1 MTRRTAFS
9 LLPLALAALASA
21 QDQDTK
27 KKSKAPAERS
37 VSGIVTDEND
47 KPVPGAVVKLKNTRT
62 LQIRSF
68 IAREQGDYYFNGLA
82 TDVDYELSAEANGQG
97 SATKILSLFDT
108 HPEARMNLQL
118 KK

>member
-1 MTRRTAFS
+1 MSKPFAFS
-9 LLPLALAALASA
+9 FLLLALAIFAFA
-21 QDQDTK
+21 QDTT

>member
-1 MTRRTAFS
+1 MSKPFAFS
-9 LLPLALAALASA
+9 FLLLALTIFAFA
-21 QDQDTK
+21 QDTT

-47 KPVPGAVVKLKNTRT
+47 KPVPGAVVKLKNTRS

-68 IAREQGDYYFNGLA
+68 IARDQGDYYFNGLA

-97 SATKILSLFDT
+97 SGTKVLSLFDT

>member
-1 MTRRTAFS
+1 MKTINPS
-9 LLPLALAALASA
+9 P
-21 QDQDTK
+21 
-27 KKSKAPAERS
+27 APSSTQEHP
-37 VSGIVTDEND
+37 D
-47 KPVPGAVVKLKNTRT
+47 

-82 TDVDYELSAEANGQG
+82 TDVDYELTAEANGQG

>member
-1 MTRRTAFS
+1 MLRRVAFS
-9 LLPLALAALASA
+9 FLILALAAIAFG
-21 QDQDTK
+21 QDGT
-27 KKSKAPAERS
+27 KKSKGPAERS

>member
-1 MTRRTAFS
+1 MAKSFAFS
-9 LLPLALAALASA
+9 FLIVALAVFAFA
-21 QDQDTK
+21 QDTK
-27 KKSKAPAERS
+27 KKSKGPTERS

-97 SATKILSLFDT
+97 SATKVLSLFDT